1 MLMEAS
7 APPLAPL
14 FTLHQFQKRSI
25 MIVLVIYAAVL
36 AIGFYI
42 GTVWLENSLNQ
53 LTMVISELKDE
64 VHREMDLLQNK

>member
-1 MLMEAS
+1 
-7 APPLAPL
+7 
-14 FTLHQFQKRSI
+14 